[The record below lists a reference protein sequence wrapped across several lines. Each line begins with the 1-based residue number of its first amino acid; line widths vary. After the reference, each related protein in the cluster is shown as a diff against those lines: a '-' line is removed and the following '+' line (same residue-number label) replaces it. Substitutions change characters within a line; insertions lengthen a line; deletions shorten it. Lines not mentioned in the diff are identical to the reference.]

1 LRAGAAAVGLLALIA
16 GIVAADAQPTLQC
29 SGVQKS
35 WVVADLLF
43 GRERVSE
50 ASWSRF
56 LAAEVTPRFPDG
68 FTVLDARGQWR
79 DPSGPRISRERS
91 KVLIIALPPGPDNDS
106 RLQEIIEAYKTR
118 FKQKSVGLILRPA
131 CVSF

>member
-1 LRAGAAAVGLLALIA
+1 LRAAAAAAGLLALAAAI
-16 GIVAADAQPTLQC
+16 GVADAQPALQC
-29 SGVQKS
+29 SGAQKP
-35 WVVADLLF
+35 WLVADLLF

-68 FTVLDARGQWR
+68 FTVFDTRGQWR
-79 DPSGPRISRERS
+79 DPSGPRISRQRS
-91 KVLIIALPPGPDNDS
+91 KVLTIAMPPGPDNDS
-106 RLQEIIEAYKTR
+106 RLQEIIEAYKSR
-118 FKQKSVGLILRPA
+118 FKQKSVGLIIRPA